1 MGYKL
6 IVTKRQD
13 KIISALYNEK
23 DMIQVNIDDIKNISI
38 LGNIYVGKV
47 INIVKNIDAAFVEI
61 AEGVMCYLSLTEN
74 IHPIFCNIK
83 NNAKINIGDEIIV
96 QVSKE
101 GVKTKAPVVTCNLNF
116 TGKYVVLT
124 HGKTMIGTSNKIT
137 QESEKSRLKKIV
149 GEYRNSDY
157 GFIIRTNSSGVGEE
171 FIRGEINSLISLYK
185 EVREYGIH
193 KSRFSLLYE
202 TPAGF
207 ICEIRDGY
215 QTQLDEI
222 ITDDSWIYEK
232 IRSYLSDFQK
242 EDLEKLRM
250 YQDQLLSL
258 SNLYSIESR
267 LENALRE
274 KVWLKSGGSL
284 IIQPTEA
291 LTVIDVNTSKAIRGK
306 KKAEETFLKINLEAA
321 VEIAKQLRLRNLSG
335 IIIIDFINMEDTDN
349 RKFLMKELRILLEK
363 DPIKTT
369 VIDMTALNLVEVTR
383 KKVRRPLYEQYSI
396 RR

>member
-13 KIISALYNEK
+13 KIISALYDEK
-23 DMIQVNIDDIKNISI
+23 DMIQVNVDDTKNISI

-83 NNAKINIGDEIIV
+83 NNDKINIGDEIIV

-157 GFIIRTNSSGVGEE
+157 GFIIRTNSSGAGEE

>member
-23 DMIQVNIDDIKNISI
+23 DMIQVNVDDIKNISI

-101 GVKTKAPVVTCNLNF
+101 GVKTKAPAVTCNLNF

-193 KSRFSLLYE
+193 KSCFSLLYE

>member
-13 KIISALYNEK
+13 KIISALYDEK
-23 DMIQVNIDDIKNISI
+23 DMIQVNVDDTKNISI

-83 NNAKINIGDEIIV
+83 NNDKINIGDEIIV

-157 GFIIRTNSSGVGEE
+157 GFIIRTNSSGAGEE
-171 FIRGEINSLISLYK
+171 FIREEINSLISLYK

>member
-193 KSRFSLLYE
+193 KSCFSLLYE

-267 LENALRE
+267 LENALKE

>member
-23 DMIQVNIDDIKNISI
+23 DMIQVNVDDIKNISI

-74 IHPIFCNIK
+74 IRPIFCNIK
-83 NNAKINIGDEIIV
+83 NNDKINIGDEIIV
-96 QVSKE
+96 QVGKE

-349 RKFLMKELRILLEK
+349 RKILMKELRILLEK